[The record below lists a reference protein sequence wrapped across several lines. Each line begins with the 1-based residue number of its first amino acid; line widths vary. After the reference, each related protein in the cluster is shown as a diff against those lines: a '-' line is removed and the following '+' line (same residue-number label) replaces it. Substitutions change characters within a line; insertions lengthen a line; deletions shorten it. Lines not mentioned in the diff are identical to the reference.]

1 MDPLLDVQHWD
12 VLTLAEMNNMPDFT
26 NLQGADALKA
36 TFRRHASGVAI
47 ITSATEQGE
56 PIGFT
61 ATSVTSL
68 GSNPPLVS
76 FNIAR
81 GSSSYPHLT
90 VGKMVAIHTLSTENL
105 SLAQKMAGPKEQRF
119 EDNFTVGPEG
129 TPLFVEA
136 SAILLARVRSRH
148 EVENNAVVV
157 LDAIEAF
164 ENDVAQPLLYFQRG
178 YLSVGDRLADNY

>member
-1 MDPLLDVQHWD
+1 LLVVQHWD
-12 VLTLAEMNNMPDFT
+12 VLTLSEMTNMPDFSK
-26 NLQGADALKA
+26 LQGAEALKA

-47 ITSATEQGE
+47 VTSSNAAGE

-68 GSNPPLVS
+68 GSNPPLVT
-76 FNIAR
+76 FNIAQ

-90 VGKMVAIHTLSTENL
+90 VGKLVAIHTLGPSNL
-105 SLAQKMAGPKEQRF
+105 ELAQLMAGPKELRF
-119 EDNFTVGPEG
+119 KEAYQVGPEN
-129 TPLFVEA
+129 TPLFTDATAV
-136 SAILLARVRSRH
+136 LLARVRAKH

-164 ENDVAQPLLYFQRG
+164 ESNPAEPLLYFQRG
-178 YLSVGDRLADNY
+178 YLTTGQRLADNY

>member
-1 MDPLLDVQHWD
+1 
-12 VLTLAEMNNMPDFT
+12 MPDFS

-47 ITSATEQGE
+47 ITSATAAGD

-76 FNIAR
+76 FNIAQ

-90 VGKMVAIHTLSTENL
+90 QGKLVAIHTLGTENL
-105 SLAQKMAGPKEQRF
+105 SLAQQLAGPREQRF
-119 EDNFTVGPEG
+119 AGKFITGPEN
-129 TPLFVEA
+129 TPLFPEA
-136 SAILLARVRSRH
+136 SAVLLARIRSRH
-148 EVENNAVVV
+148 EVENNAVIV
-157 LDAIEAF
+157 LDALEAF
-164 ENDVAQPLLYFQRG
+164 ENEASSPLLYFQRG
-178 YLSVGDRLADNY
+178 YLTVGERLADNY

>member
-1 MDPLLDVQHWD
+1 MLDVHHWD
-12 VLTLAEMNNMPDFT
+12 VLTLSEMTNMPDFS
-26 NLQGADALKA
+26 NLQGAEALKA

-47 ITSATEQGE
+47 ITSATSDGE

-76 FNIAR
+76 FNIAQ

-90 VGKMVAIHTLSTENL
+90 PGKLVAIHTLGTENL
-105 SLAQKMAGPKEQRF
+105 SLAQQLAGPKEQRF
-119 EDNFTVGPEG
+119 GGNFVLGPEG
-129 TPLFVEA
+129 TPVFADA
-136 SAILLARVRSRH
+136 SAVLLARIRSRH

-157 LDAIEAF
+157 LDALEAF
-164 ENDVAQPLLYFQRG
+164 ENDASSPLLYFQRG
-178 YLSVGDRLADNY
+178 YLTVGSRLADNY